1 MVAGNAKKENNM
13 DRELDLINGLADL
26 TKIVAGLQTCI
37 EDLTE
42 SCYILKARIEA
53 LEAKKEAL

>member
-1 MVAGNAKKENNM
+1 M